1 VSSGTLVARI
11 LPPALVGRRRAR
23 YLLERNLMVYR
34 RAWLIIVS
42 GFAEPVFYLYAIGV
56 GMGGLVGDVAL
67 PGGQAVGY
75 AAFLAPAL
83 MGSAAMNGAVIES
96 TMNIFFK
103 LRYVKTYD
111 AMLAT
116 PVEPADIA
124 VGEISWSQLRGF
136 LYAAGFLV
144 VMAAM
149 GLLHSPWAL
158 LALPAAVLIGFAFAS
173 VGMVAASF
181 MRSWQ
186 DFDLI
191 QLVTLP
197 LFLFSATFFPLEV
210 YPRAVQPFVQLSPL
224 YHGVALLRSLTL
236 GDIHLALLGHVA
248 FLLAMTAVGTYFAA
262 RRFTKL
268 LLA

>member
-1 VSSGTLVARI
+1 L
-11 LPPALVGRRRAR
+11 
-23 YLLERNLMVYR
+23 
-34 RAWLIIVS
+34 
-42 GFAEPVFYLYAIGV
+42 
-56 GMGGLVGDVAL
+56 
-67 PGGQAVGY
+67 
-75 AAFLAPAL
+75 
-83 MGSAAMNGAVIES
+83 
-96 TMNIFFK
+96 
-103 LRYVKTYD
+103 
-111 AMLAT
+111 
-116 PVEPADIA
+116 
-124 VGEISWSQLRGF
+124 SQLRGF

-236 GDIHLALLGHVA
+236 GDITVGLVGHVA
-248 FLLAMTAVGTYFAA
+248 FLLAMTAVGMYFAA
-262 RRFTKL
+262 RRFSKL